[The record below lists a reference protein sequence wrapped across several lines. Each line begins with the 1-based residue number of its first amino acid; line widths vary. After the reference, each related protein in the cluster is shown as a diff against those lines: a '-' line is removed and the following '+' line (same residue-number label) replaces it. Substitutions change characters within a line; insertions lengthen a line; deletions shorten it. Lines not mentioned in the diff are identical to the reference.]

1 MSVEERPVIFDDQSE
16 LPKVF
21 VGGRKSKLALVQTQH
36 VAAMLKKVHPDYSFP
51 VLGLTTLGDQVQ
63 SKPLYSFDG
72 KALWTKEL
80 ETLLL
85 EKVPGFDQQDIIVH
99 SLKDMPTVLPD
110 GCELGAI
117 LTREDPRDALVMAA
131 GSPYKTLADLP
142 AGSVVG
148 TSSIRRSAQ
157 LKKSYPGL
165 VYESVRGNVGTRLS
179 KLDDPETPYKCL
191 ILAAAG
197 LKRLDLGDRITGYLQ
212 KPDMLHAVGQGALG
226 LEIRQGDEKTKK
238 ILEAIYDK
246 ESTLCCL
253 AERAVM
259 RTLEGGC
266 SVPIGVETKYEN
278 GKLTLDAIVVSVE
291 GTEFVEC
298 TQVRAVEEN
307 WEAEQLGK
315 DVAEQLVKDGA
326 KKILDAIH
334 LENIK

>member
-1 MSVEERPVIFDDQSE
+1 MIYEDNSD

-21 VGGRKSKLALVQTQH
+21 VGGRKSKLALVQTKH
-36 VAAMLKKVHPDYSFP
+36 VSEILKKAHPEFAFP

-63 SKPLYSFDG
+63 TKPLYSFDG

-85 EKVPGFDQQDIIVH
+85 EKIPGFDQQDIIVH
-99 SLKDMPTVLPD
+99 SLKDMPTVLPE

-131 GSPYKTLADLP
+131 DSPYKTLADLP

-179 KLDDPETPYKCL
+179 KLDDPNTSYKCL

-197 LKRLDLGDRITGYLQ
+197 LIRLDLGERITGYLQ

-226 LEIRQGDEKTKK
+226 LEIRKGDTKTKQ
-238 ILEAIYDK
+238 ILDSIYDK

-266 SVPIGVETKYEN
+266 SVPIGVETRYKN
-278 GKLTLDAIVVSVE
+278 GVMVLDAIVVSVD
-291 GTEFVEC
+291 GTEYVEC
-298 TQVRAVEEN
+298 TQERAVEEN
-307 WEAEQLGK
+307 WEAEQLGVE
-315 DVAEQLVKDGA
+315 VAQQLVKDGA

-334 LENIK
+334 LENVK